1 MSLWLIFVGILLAGV
16 SGLRS
21 EESAVAAGP
30 TQPDPVGTMFFPQDP
45 PKTVPRLL
53 EGADPAKASIYVS
66 LQRQR
71 AYLSI
76 GDEVAIDTPVSTGK
90 SRAMTPEG
98 EYTVREKKTSHASPV
113 FGEFLGEEGHVVR
126 TAVSARTDVAPSGT
140 SFRPV
145 PVQHYL
151 RLDESGLAIHAGPV
165 PGYPAADRTVWLP
178 GDVAALFFQRVQVG
192 TPVKIGD

>member
-1 MSLWLIFVGILLAGV
+1 MLAGV
-16 SGLRS
+16 VGLHA
-21 EESAVAAGP
+21 EESPVAVESPPPEPVAA
-30 TQPDPVGTMFFPQDP
+30 MFSAPEP

-76 GDEVAIDTPVSTGK
+76 GNEVAIDTPVSTGK
-90 SRAMTPEG
+90 SRAMTPRG
-98 EYTVREKKTSHASPV
+98 EYTVREKKTSHASPA
-113 FGEFLGEEGHVVR
+113 FGEYLDGEGRVAR
-126 TAVSARTDVAPSGT
+126 SAVSTRTDVAPSGT
-140 SFRPV
+140 SFRTV
-145 PVQHYL
+145 PVQHCL

-165 PGYPAADRTVWLP
+165 PGYPAADRAVWLP